1 MANNPF
7 DSQKYQNFLNWFKD
21 CKSNPYNQNT
31 YLFGEGLSYY
41 EQLSLIG
48 SFLYDLKEY
57 ITTSDWT
64 TGEEL
69 QAIIDQIEAEKQNVL
84 ISGENIKTI
93 NSESILSAGN
103 LDLQEKLI
111 AGQNIV
117 ISPDGKTISASGTV
131 GIDYPNVSNKPQING
146 HTLQSGNNTLDT
158 LGIQAKDDT
167 ILFQSDVID
176 NLNSEDTN
184 FPLSANQGK
193 VLDEKKQDVL
203 VSGSDIKTLNEIPLL
218 GEGNITLKTLNGQSL
233 IGSENIPIKTVGSES
248 IFGSGNI
255 AFKTINSQS
264 LMDEGNMTLM
274 DLVENA
280 VNNHVLLT
288 DSNGQAI
295 DSGVLISALQNNL
308 NIINLGTI
316 ANLNLSSLQANQVYF
331 GYTNSGTLNKPDTA
345 AAGFLITVTSNV
357 SQSGRQYYMSD
368 IGIFTRRLD
377 NNTYYAWIPL
387 INKKAQWQT
396 AILNPTYFSSGAC
409 RYFKQGNIVIANI
422 SDAILKENIPS
433 GTVNDIFTGLPKSLN
448 DFIFLAH
455 RFQSDESWRLILLPN
470 GTIRSQYDAQTAG
483 AAQWYANFTYLC
495 TDDEQ

>member
-64 TGEEL
+64 TGDEL

-146 HTLQSGNNTLDT
+146 QTLQSGNNTLDT

-167 ILFQSDVID
+167 ILFQVDVID
-176 NLNSEDTN
+176 NLISEDTTL
-184 FPLSANQGK
+184 PLSANQGRI
-193 VLDEKKQDVL
+193 LDETKQDVL
-203 VSGSDIKTLNEIPLL
+203 VSGLDIKTLNEIPLL
-218 GEGNITLKTLNGQSL
+218 GEGNIPLKTLHGQSL
-233 IGSENIPIKTVGSES
+233 IGSEDILFKTVGSES
-248 IFGSGNI
+248 IFGRGNI

-264 LMDEGNMTLM
+264 LMGEGNISLQEVLTAGTGIDITGNEISNKFQELVGV
-274 DLVENA
+274 DL
-280 VNNHVLLT
+280 NNIKYNFLGYVRNVT
-288 DSNGQAI
+288 NGPTAN
-295 DSGVLISALQNNL
+295 GLLISVAGSQNVQTLQIFRTLSSSQNL
-308 NIINLGTI
+308 LYTRFFNAGDNKWTSWEKLSTISTPTITIGDVSNSNIIAKQQGDVVFLDGYVVSNAKTYT
-316 ANLNLSSLQANQVYF
+316 ANSTVLFTTNVKPSANRFFPFFNYSSAGPAVYVAKWQADGKVV
-331 GYTNSGTLNKPDTA
+331 L
-345 AAGFLITVTSNV
+345 
-357 SQSGRQYYMSD
+357 
-368 IGIFTRRLD
+368 
-377 NNTYYAWIPL
+377 NNTI
-387 INKKAQWQT
+387 T
-396 AILNPTYFSSGAC
+396 FDST
-409 RYFKQGNIVIANI
+409 
-422 SDAILKENIPS
+422 
-433 GTVNDIFTGLPKSLN
+433 
-448 DFIFLAH
+448 
-455 RFQSDESWRLILLPN
+455 
-470 GTIRSQYDAQTAG
+470 
-483 AAQWYANFTYLC
+483 TYLFFNAALPL
-495 TDDEQ
+495 

>member
-111 AGQNIV
+111 AGQNIT

-146 HTLQSGNNTLDT
+146 QTLQSGNNTLDT

-167 ILFQSDVID
+167 ILFQDDVID
-176 NLNSEDTN
+176 NLISEDTTL
-184 FPLSANQGK
+184 PLSANQGRI
-193 VLDEKKQDVL
+193 LDETKQDVL

-218 GEGNITLKTLNGQSL
+218 GEGNIPLKTLHGQSL
-233 IGSENIPIKTVGSES
+233 IGSENIPFKTVGSES
-248 IFGSGNI
+248 IFGTGNI

-264 LMDEGNMTLM
+264 LMGEGNMTLM
-274 DLVENA
+274 NLVENP
-280 VNNHVLLT
+280 VNNDILLT

-295 DSGVLISALQNNL
+295 DSGTSLTTINTNIENKKVLVITTSNF
-308 NIINLGTI
+308 
-316 ANLNLSSLQANQVYF
+316 SSLPQTI
-331 GYTNSGTLNKPDTA
+331 TNSA
-345 AAGFLITVTSNV
+345 ITSNMV
-357 SQSGRQYYMSD
+357 VVNSVLS
-368 IGIFTRRLD
+368 
-377 NNTYYAWIPL
+377 NT
-387 INKKAQWQT
+387 
-396 AILNPTYFSSGAC
+396 S
-409 RYFKQGNIVIANI
+409 
-422 SDAILKENIPS
+422 
-433 GTVNDIFTGLPKSLN
+433 
-448 DFIFLAH
+448 
-455 RFQSDESWRLILLPN
+455 
-470 GTIRSQYDAQTAG
+470 AQTSVWTINTTDG
-483 AAQWYANFTYLC
+483 SLTITGSISGSTTLTLYLL
-495 TDDEQ
+495 EKR

>member
-7 DSQKYQNFLNWFKD
+7 NSQKYQNFLNWFKD

-158 LGIQAKDDT
+158 LGIQAKDET
-167 ILFQSDVID
+167 ILFQNDVID
-176 NLNSEDTN
+176 DLISEDTN
-184 FPLSANQGK
+184 LPLSANQGRI
-193 VLDEKKQDVL
+193 LDETKQDVL

-218 GEGNITLKTLNGQSL
+218 GEGNIPLKTLNGQSL
-233 IGSENIPIKTVGSES
+233 IGSENIPFKTVGSES
-248 IFGSGNI
+248 IFGTGNI

-264 LMDEGNMTLM
+264 LVGEGNITLQDVLTAGTGIDITDNTISNQFATLQRP
-274 DLVENA
+274 DL
-280 VNNHVLLT
+280 NNITYNFLGYVT
-288 DSNGQAI
+288 TTTNGP
-295 DSGVLISALQNNL
+295 SGVNASGELCV
-308 NIINLGTI
+308 I
-316 ANLNLSSLQANQVYF
+316 ARKEGSYCTQ
-331 GYTNSGTLNKPDTA
+331 
-345 AAGFLITVTSNV
+345 
-357 SQSGRQYYMSD
+357 
-368 IGIFTRRLD
+368 IFTPYNANEFYVRNYNNGTWSSWEKLSNISTPSIIIGDVSNSNIVAKQQGDVVFLD
-377 NNTYYAWIPL
+377 GYIITNVKTY
-387 INKKAQWQT
+387 T
-396 AILNPTYFSSGAC
+396 ANSTVIFTTDVKPSAP
-409 RYFKQGNIVIANI
+409 RYFAFFNYTSAGPSLYIAKW
-422 SDAILKENIPS
+422 L
-433 GTVNDIFTGLPKSLN
+433 T
-448 DFIFLAH
+448 
-455 RFQSDESWRLILLPN
+455 N
-470 GTIRSQYDAQTAG
+470 GTIVMNNSITFDNA
-483 AAQWYANFTYLC
+483 TYLFFNVALPI
-495 TDDEQ
+495 